1 MTEAPVS
8 YDAKKAGDI
17 IGQSANWMKTQAR
30 AGKIPFT
37 RVGRQMRWTP
47 QQLAEILRAG
57 EQKPRLALA
66 PALRCVGALP
76 LMVPRFCKPGR
87 SAGSKVPHEPPCPVP
102 ETGCVV
108 ITGQKRSE
116 GDERDG

>member
-8 YDAKKAGDI
+8 YDAEKAGEF

-47 QQLAEILRAG
+47 QQISEILRAG
-57 EQKPRLALA
+57 EQKPRAVLVSRP
-66 PALRCVGALP
+66 PARRRAAADGPAVLQARPQRRSKGA
-76 LMVPRFCKPGR
+76 
-87 SAGSKVPHEPPCPVP
+87 A
-102 ETGCVV
+102 
-108 ITGQKRSE
+108 
-116 GDERDG
+116 

>member
-8 YDAKKAGDI
+8 YDAKEAGGI

-66 PALRCVGALP
+66 PKPPARRRAAADGPAALQARPQRRKQGA
-76 LMVPRFCKPGR
+76 
-87 SAGSKVPHEPPCPVP
+87 A
-102 ETGCVV
+102 
-108 ITGQKRSE
+108 
-116 GDERDG
+116 